1 MTEMHNDQNDR
12 IAQLTGD
19 DDTREYITVVIDQQ
33 LFGMAI
39 DQVHDVFS
47 PQNMTPVP
55 KARPEIAGVLNL
67 RGRIVTA
74 IDMRERLGLPKRDGN
89 AAPMA
94 VGIEHKGESY
104 GLVIDEVGEVMR
116 LPIAGIEP
124 SPTNLDSR
132 WSEIA
137 LGVHRLEGALI
148 VILDVER
155 VLSIGNMRRNAA

>member
-1 MTEMHNDQNDR
+1 MTDVHDDQSDR
-12 IAQLTGD
+12 IAQLTGK
-19 DDTREYITVVIDQQ
+19 DDTREYITVMINQQ

-55 KARPEIAGVLNL
+55 KSRPEIAGVLNL

-74 IDMRERLGLPKRDGN
+74 IDMRERLGLEKRPDD
-89 AAPMA
+89 AVPMA

-124 SPTNLDSR
+124 PPSNLDSR

-155 VLSIGNMRRNAA
+155 VLSFGPIRRNAA